1 MLGRRVAALASRR
14 SSYHPSYRGSR
25 PTPIQILSPARESGG
40 SRAAAQT
47 QLNVMLLVRQTARR
61 RRKIVASPRILV
73 FAVADPASPVTYDYG
88 SLGAPHTLPGPD
100 LESELKRSVCRQLV
114 AGPRNHEGRG
124 VSGRSRR

>member
-14 SSYHPSYRGSR
+14 SSYHPSYRGRR
-25 PTPIQILSPARESGG
+25 PILSPARESGG

-73 FAVADPASPVTYDYG
+73 FAVADPATPVTYDYG
-88 SLGAPHTLPGPD
+88 SPWGPPHFA
-100 LESELKRSVCRQLV
+100 RS
-114 AGPRNHEGRG
+114 
-124 VSGRSRR
+124 